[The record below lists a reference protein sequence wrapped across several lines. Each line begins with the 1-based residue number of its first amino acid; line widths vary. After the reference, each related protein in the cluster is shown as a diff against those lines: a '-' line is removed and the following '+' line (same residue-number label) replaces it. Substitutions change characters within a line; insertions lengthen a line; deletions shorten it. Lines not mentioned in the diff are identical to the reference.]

1 MRTLQT
7 VEPNFTVTMQSN
19 DSVIVNGKF
28 VPAAVVTVPMCVCVC
43 THARMHACVCI
54 HMCIS
59 ARAHTHT
66 HTLACMYR

>member
-28 VPAAVVTVPMCVCVC
+28 VPAAVVTVPMCVCVHAC
-43 THARMHACVCI
+43 THARMCMYTHV
-54 HMCIS
+54 HKR
-59 ARAHTHT
+59 ARTHTHT